1 MTQIHPDHPDGP
13 STQIPNLGDPAERL
27 RLSPAAIKGVLS
39 LADIWRLNA
48 NEASA
53 LLGDISERS
62 WFRMKKRENSD
73 PLSQDVLMRISLL
86 VGIFKGLRLVFSEPL
101 ADEWLR
107 LANQGPVFGGQSPID
122 LMIRGGI
129 PAMLRVRQH
138 VDALR
143 GGL

>member
-1 MTQIHPDHPDGP
+1 MQLHPNTPP
-13 STQIPNLGDPAERL
+13 ELPARLPNLCDPAERL
-27 RLSPAAIKGVLS
+27 RLTPAAIRGVVA
-39 LADIWRLNA
+39 LADLWRLGA
-48 NEASA
+48 SEASA

-62 WFRMKKRENSD
+62 WFRLKKRESEEA
-73 PLSQDVLMRISLL
+73 LAQDQLMRISLL

-101 ADEWLR
+101 ADEWVR
-107 LANQGPVFGGQSPID
+107 LPNQGAVFGGLAPLD

-129 PAMLRVRQH
+129 PAMVRVRQH